1 MASFFK
7 SALVGL
13 LVASAAAA
21 PAQIRPPTVQRR
33 SSSSKRGAAY
43 NDASLVSIL
52 AGSSETISWAY
63 NWGSESDGTIPSG
76 VEYIP
81 MLWGTDSIDGWTSA
95 VKTALSD
102 GSMHIMGFNEP
113 DSSSQANMS
122 PSDAA
127 TYYKEYITPY
137 ADEATLIS
145 PAVTSSESSGEGLD
159 WMESF
164 LEDCTDCEV
173 SALAVHWYGS
183 SFSELKSFVTEAIS
197 TASTYGISEVWL
209 TEFGLSSDESG
220 ILDLVTAAAFVLEAS
235 VWLEAQ
241 SEVTRY
247 AYFYCANDFML
258 TDNVVNAVGDAYVA
272 ASGASAT
279 STTSSTTIAAT
290 TTSYSSSST
299 SWESTIAF
307 STSTSESTV
316 VPTPI
321 PTPVS
326 SIEPTSEPV
335 PEPTTSATPSVAPA
349 ATTSTVPVYS
359 VATSTSVPA
368 MSPSPS
374 PSPISSP
381 SPSSYTLTPSTS
393 TYVAPTTAPIPDD
406 SWENGACSQVVK
418 QIIVTRVV
426 PV

>member
-7 SALVGL
+7 SALVSL

-21 PAQIRPPTVQRR
+21 PTQIRPAIVQRR

-52 AGSSETISWAY
+52 AGSDNTISWAY

-95 VKTALSD
+95 VKTALSG
-102 GSMHIMGFNEP
+102 GSTHIMGFNEP

-122 PSDAA
+122 PADAA

-137 ADEATLIS
+137 SDEATLIS

-159 WMESF
+159 WLESF

-173 SALAVHWYGS
+173 SALAIHWYGS
-183 SFSELKSFVTEAIS
+183 TFSELKSFVTQAIS

-247 AYFYCANDFML
+247 AYFYCANDYML

-272 ASGASAT
+272 ASGSSAT
-279 STTSSTTIAAT
+279 SSTSTSTAAAT
-290 TTSYSSSST
+290 TTYFSSSSST
-299 SWESTIAF
+299 TSWETTIVF
-307 STSTSESTV
+307 STSESTI
-316 VPTPI
+316 VPTPT

-326 SIEPTSEPV
+326 SAEPTSEPV
-335 PEPTTSATPSVAPA
+335 PEPSTSVTPSVSAV
-349 ATTSTVPVYS
+349 ATTSTVPVS
-359 VATSTSVPA
+359 TFATSTSTPA
-368 MSPSPS
+368 TSPSPS
-374 PSPISSP
+374 PSPITSP
-381 SPSSYTLTPSTS
+381 SPTSYTPTPSTS
-393 TYVAPTTAPIPDD
+393 THIVPTSAPVPDD